1 MGKKGAKKAGG
12 AKQDDI
18 GDIPDDL
25 LQVEAPAE
33 EFGSKKKGKKDKDK
47 AAPAADAAPAPSAA
61 EAKEEEKPAFSP
73 PDRVDPPKDEPY
85 VFETKLGAAARLKK
99 KGKAAAPESGPAAA
113 AEQPSGSGDAGEDAE
128 GDEGEGDGKKL
139 SKGQLKKLKEKQ
151 KAAKAAEEGGAPAG
165 EAAEEADEDAGEDG
179 GDGEDGED
187 DGKEDLSTIDK
198 SKLTKAQL
206 KRLKEKEKKQ
216 KEKEKK
222 AEKEA
227 AAAEKKKGGGKI
239 DKIKAEIAE
248 RQRLQAEKEEF
259 ERQEKLR
266 IEQEI
271 AAEKAAKEAEE
282 RIKEERRAARQARK
296 EELKAQGLY
305 VSRAERERRAR
316 AAEARQQL
324 VDAGLVDLD
333 AARSGEQVVVKSRA
347 KKKKPKAEEEEEE
360 EQQEE
365 PQEAE
370 EQEESDDD
378 WEKLAD
384 DKTKGDDKVEE
395 ADTDDE
401 ESDES
406 ESEEDHFRSPICC
419 ILGHVDTGKTLLLDK
434 IRRTNVQ
441 ANEAGGITQ
450 QIGATFFPHENLLTQ
465 TQKVDDDFDLEIPGM
480 LIIDTPGH
488 ESFNNLRQRGSSL
501 CDISILVVDIMHG
514 LEAQTRESINLLK
527 RRRCPFVIALN
538 KCDRLFEWEKEDW
551 APMKKQLYNQ
561 ADHIQAEFHKRWGEI
576 RVQLNEL
583 GLNVELY
590 WELEDPRT
598 TISVIPTSAMTG
610 EGIPDLL
617 YNIAY
622 ITQKFMD
629 EQITFDKELQCTIL
643 EVKEMPGMGT
653 TIDVVLVNGTLREG
667 DTIVC
672 CGSNGEAI
680 STQIRALLTPQ
691 PMKEL
696 RVKGE
701 YQHHKKID
709 GAMGVKIVAREL
721 SNAMAGTSLL
731 LYEDGDDLEE
741 LKETVMEDLD
751 DVCENLGQLSDEGV
765 YIKASTLGALEALQ
779 KFMDDSDIPVF
790 KRGIGVVNRKDVKRA
805 CLMLEKGRKDVACIL
820 AFNVKI
826 AESARAEADKAG
838 LNIFTAEIIYH
849 LFDSFT
855 AHRKKVLEERKAESR
870 RLAVFPAILEII
882 PQYIFNKK
890 DPIVM
895 GVKVLEGQLRKDT
908 PLCVIKGPIDQG
920 GIVDLGIVAGIEHN
934 KKAVDIGKKGME
946 VCVRILPRSNNIVM
960 FGRHFEASDKV
971 LSLISRESID
981 ALKEAF
987 QDEMK
992 KEHWITVIK
1001 LKEKFQIA

>member
-1 MGKKGAKKAGG
+1 M
-12 AKQDDI
+12 
-18 GDIPDDL
+18 
-25 LQVEAPAE
+25 
-33 EFGSKKKGKKDKDK
+33 
-47 AAPAADAAPAPSAA
+47 
-61 EAKEEEKPAFSP
+61 
-73 PDRVDPPKDEPY
+73 
-85 VFETKLGAAARLKK
+85 
-99 KGKAAAPESGPAAA
+99 
-113 AEQPSGSGDAGEDAE
+113 
-128 GDEGEGDGKKL
+128 

-151 KAAKAAEEGGAPAG
+151 KAAKAADEEGGAPAE
-165 EAAEEADEDAGEDG
+165 EAADGADQEAGEDG
-179 GDGEDGED
+179 GDGDDGDD

-227 AAAEKKKGGGKI
+227 AAADKKKGAGKI

-259 ERQEKLR
+259 ERQERER
-266 IEQEI
+266 IEKEI
-271 AAEKAAKEAEE
+271 AEERAAKEEEE
-282 RIKEERRAARQARK
+282 RIKAEKRAARLAKK

-316 AAEARQQL
+316 AEVARQQL

-333 AARSGEQVVVKSRA
+333 AARSSEQVVVKSRA

-360 EQQEE
+360 LEE
-365 PQEAE
+365 EGEEAE
-370 EQEESDDD
+370 DKEESDDD
-378 WEKLAD
+378 WEKLAE
-384 DKTKGDDKVEE
+384 DKPKGEENGEE

-401 ESDES
+401 ETDES

-450 QIGATFFPHENLLTQ
+450 QIGATFFPHENLVAQ
-465 TQKVDDDFDLEIPGM
+465 TSKVDDDFALEIPGM

-538 KCDRLFEWEKEDW
+538 KCDRLFEWEKDDW

-590 WELEDPRT
+590 WELDDPRT

-622 ITQKFMD
+622 ITQEFMN
-629 EQITFDKELQCTIL
+629 EQITFDKDLQCTIL

-751 DVCENLGQLSDEGV
+751 DVCENLGELSDEGV

-779 KFMDDSDIPVF
+779 KFMDDSEIPVF

-826 AESARAEADKAG
+826 AESARTEADKAG

-855 AHRKKVLEERKAESR
+855 AHRKKVLEDRKAESR

-882 PQYIFNKK
+882 PQFIFHQK

-934 KKAVDIGKKGME
+934 KKAVEIGKKGME
-946 VCVRILPRSNNIVM
+946 VCVRILPRSNNVVM
-960 FGRHFEASDKV
+960 FGRHFDAADKV

-1001 LKEKFQIA
+1001 LKDKFQIA